1 MGGRLSGLHMRP
13 QDERDWVG
21 TLRDLRPIIT
31 EIGEAADQ
39 VFNFVKGG
47 ENVLKLLADAY
58 QLPGGPGDGDGNKT
72 DLVGERIPRADS
84 ERKQPQ
90 VGGGFKNPS
99 LKLRLIALKILPSPS
114 TLTLSGEAKA
124 TLELATDY
132 PAAFDTPSEIN
143 LKVTSTSI
151 SASQIGVTG
160 SATMAKVL
168 HANLTLQLH
177 YDPRQLFEAV
187 VRFAKKR
194 NLTRGEV
201 EQLLR
206 SMSLD
211 AKAIMT
217 VGSENLGLPIS
228 IMKLSASSLLPMRRP
243 LIGATD
249 ELLPAEISSLPRS
262 VFIGGVQA
270 VSKGVFFDVP
280 VPALALHYSNYGY
293 TQGVSGT
300 IAGLAK
306 PDLDHIGQVQVFGFA
321 DLRYAK
327 RVTNSVD
334 LDFGVTYTYS
344 PAGAT
349 APNEAL
355 QVQYLHAR
363 SKSWLGPSRDNEV
376 PGADRSGH
384 NVVFNIR
391 GTFDGW

>member
-1 MGGRLSGLHMRP
+1 MGGQHLSGLHMRP
-13 QDERDWVG
+13 PNERDWVG
-21 TLRDLRPIIT
+21 TLRDLKEVVT
-31 EIGEAADQ
+31 EIGKAADQ
-39 VFNFVKGG
+39 VFDFVKGG
-47 ENVLKLLADAY
+47 QDVLQKLADAY
-58 QLPGGPGDGDGNKT
+58 QLPGGPGDGDGNAT

-84 ERKQPQ
+84 ERTQPR
-90 VGGGFKNPS
+90 VGGGFKNTS
-99 LKLRLIALKILPSPS
+99 LKLRLIDLKILPNLS

-132 PAAFDTPSEIN
+132 PAAFDTPSEID

-160 SATMAKVL
+160 SATMDKVL
-168 HANLTLQLH
+168 HADLTLQLH

-194 NLTRGEV
+194 NLTRSEV

-211 AKAIMT
+211 AKAIMK
-217 VGSENLGLPIS
+217 VGFVPIS
-228 IMKLSASSLLPMRRP
+228 IMKLSASSVLPMRRP

-249 ELLPAEISSLPRS
+249 ELLPAQLSSLPNRE

-270 VSKGVFFDVP
+270 VPKGVFFDVP
-280 VPALALHYSNYGY
+280 VPALALHYSKYGY
-293 TQGVSGT
+293 TQGVSAT

-306 PDLDHIGQVQVFGFA
+306 PDLDHIGQVQAFGFI
-321 DLRYAK
+321 DDAK
-327 RVTNSVD
+327 RVSNAVD

-344 PAGAT
+344 PAGAK
-349 APNEAL
+349 APSEAL

-384 NVVFNIR
+384 NLMFNIR
-391 GTFDGW
+391 GTFDLL

>member
-13 QDERDWVG
+13 QEERDWVG
-21 TLRDLRPIIT
+21 TLRDLKPIIT

-39 VFNFVKGG
+39 VFDFSKGG
-47 ENVLKLLADAY
+47 QDVLQKLADAY
-58 QLPGGPGDGDGNKT
+58 QLPGGPGDSDGNAT

-84 ERKQPQ
+84 ERTQPR
-90 VGGGFKNPS
+90 VGGGFKNTG
-99 LKLRLIALKILPSPS
+99 LKLRLIDLKILPSPS

-143 LKVTSTSI
+143 LRVTSTSI

-160 SATMAKVL
+160 SATMDKVL
-168 HANLTLQLH
+168 HADLTLQLH

-194 NLTRGEV
+194 NLTRSEV

-206 SMSLD
+206 SVSLD
-211 AKAIMT
+211 AKAIMK
-217 VGSENLGLPIS
+217 LGFVPIS
-228 IMKLSASSLLPMRRP
+228 IMKLSASSVLPMRRP

-249 ELLPAEISSLPRS
+249 ELLPAQLSSLPNRE

-270 VSKGVFFDVP
+270 VPKGVFFDVP
-280 VPALALHYSNYGY
+280 VPALALHYSKYGY

-306 PDLDHIGQVQVFGFA
+306 PDLDHIGQVQAFGFIDA
-321 DLRYAK
+321 RYAK
-327 RVTNSVD
+327 RLSNAVD

-344 PAGAT
+344 PAGAK
-349 APNEAL
+349 APSEAL

-384 NVVFNIR
+384 NLMFNIR
-391 GTFDGW
+391 GTFDLL

>member
-13 QDERDWVG
+13 QNESDWVG
-21 TLRDLRPIIT
+21 KLRDLRPIIT
-31 EIGEAADQ
+31 EIGKAADQ

-47 ENVLKLLADAY
+47 EDVLQKLADAY
-58 QLPGGPGDGDGNKT
+58 QLPGGPGDGDGNAT

-90 VGGGFKNPS
+90 VGGGFKNLG
-99 LKLRLIALKILPSPS
+99 LKLRLIDLKILPSPS

-132 PAAFDTPSEIN
+132 PAAFDSPTDID

-160 SATMAKVL
+160 SATMDKVL
-168 HANLTLQLH
+168 HADLTLQLH
-177 YDPRQLFEAV
+177 YDPRQLFETV

-201 EQLLR
+201 GQLLG

-211 AKAIMT
+211 ARAIMK
-217 VGSENLGLPIS
+217 LGPVPIS
-228 IMKLSASSLLPMRRP
+228 IMNLSASSVLPMRRP

-249 ELLPAEISSLPRS
+249 ELLPVQLSSLPNRTVS
-262 VFIGGVQA
+262 ILGVQA
-270 VSKGVFFDVP
+270 VPKGVFFDVP
-280 VPALALHYSNYGY
+280 VPALGAHYSNYGY
-293 TQGVSGT
+293 TRGFSAT
-300 IAGLAK
+300 AAALAK
-306 PDLDHIGQVQVFGFA
+306 PDLDHIGQFQAFGFV
-321 DLRYAK
+321 DLHYAK
-327 RVTNSVD
+327 RVSNTVD
-334 LDFGVTYTYS
+334 LNFGATYTYS

-349 APNEAL
+349 PPNEAL

-384 NVVFNIR
+384 NFMFNIR
-391 GTFDGW
+391 GTFDLL

>member
-13 QDERDWVG
+13 QNESDWIG
-21 TLRDLRPIIT
+21 KLRDLKPIIT
-31 EIGEAADQ
+31 EIGEAVDQ
-39 VFNFVKGG
+39 VFNFSKGG
-47 ENVLKLLADAY
+47 EDVLQKLADAY
-58 QLPGGPGDGDGNKT
+58 QLPGGPGDGDGNAT

-84 ERKQPQ
+84 QRKQPQ
-90 VGGGFKNPS
+90 VGGGFKNQS
-99 LKLRLIALKILPSPS
+99 LKLRLIDLKILPSPS

-132 PAAFDTPSEIN
+132 PAAFDSPSEID

-168 HANLTLQLH
+168 HADLTLQLH
-177 YDPRQLFEAV
+177 YDPRQLFDTV
-187 VRFAKKR
+187 VRFVKRR

-201 EQLLR
+201 GQLLG
-206 SMSLD
+206 SMSVD
-211 AKAIMT
+211 ARAILK
-217 VGSENLGLPIS
+217 LGPVPIS
-228 IMKLSASSLLPMRRP
+228 IMNLSASSILPVRRP

-249 ELLPAEISSLPRS
+249 ELLPVQLSSLPNRE
-262 VFIGGVQA
+262 VFIAGVQA
-270 VSKGVFFDVP
+270 VSKGIFFDVP
-280 VPALALHYSNYGY
+280 VPALALHYSKYGY
-293 TQGVSGT
+293 TQGISGT

-306 PDLDHIGQVQVFGFA
+306 PDLDHIGQMQFFGFLDA
-321 DLRYAK
+321 HYAK
-327 RVTNSVD
+327 RVSNTVD

-349 APNEAL
+349 PPSEAL

-384 NVVFNIR
+384 NLMFNIR
-391 GTFDGW
+391 GTFGRL